1 VSGRIVSALAGKVAI
16 VTGGSRGIGRA
27 IAERLAWDGAS
38 VVVGYA
44 QAAPDAAAVV
54 EAIEERGGSAIAVRC
69 DVRQLGDITHLF
81 DMAVERYGR
90 LDAAVANAGVFFAN
104 PITAVSEREFDEIF
118 AINAKGAFFTLQEA
132 ARRIAD
138 GGRIVTVSTSG
149 TRLRLPGGG
158 AYLGSKA
165 ALEQFTK
172 ALAVELGPRGV
183 TVNTVSPGF
192 TETQMLTGD
201 DVREL
206 CLSLSPLGRL
216 GAPKDVA
223 DVVAFL
229 VSDQGR
235 WITGD
240 NLQAGGGVA
249 MM

>member
-1 VSGRIVSALAGKVAI
+1 VSGGSPSAPARKVAI

-27 IAERLAWDGAS
+27 IAERLARDGVS

-44 QAAPDAAAVV
+44 RAATDARTVV
-54 EAIEERGGSAIAVRC
+54 EAIEGCGGSAIAVRC
-69 DVRQLGDITHLF
+69 DVRVLGDIRRLF
-81 DMAVERYGR
+81 DVALERYGS

-104 PITAVSEREFDEIF
+104 PIGAVSEHEFDELF
-118 AINAKGAFFTLQEA
+118 AVNAKGVFFTLQEA
-132 ARRIAD
+132 AKRITD
-138 GGRIVTVSTSG
+138 GGRIVTISTSG

-192 TETQMLTGD
+192 TETQMLSGKE
-201 DVREL
+201 VREL
-206 CLSLSPLGRL
+206 GLGLSPLGRL
-216 GAPKDVA
+216 GRPEDVA

-235 WITGD
+235 WITGG

>member
-27 IAERLAWDGAS
+27 VAERLAWDGAS

-44 QAAPDAAAVV
+44 QAALDAATVV

-69 DVRQLGDITHLF
+69 DVRRLGDITHLF

-104 PITAVSEREFDEIF
+104 PIAAVSEREFDELF
-118 AINAKGAFFTLQEA
+118 AINTKGAFFTLQEA

-206 CLSLSPLGRL
+206 GLSLSPLGRL

>member
-1 VSGRIVSALAGKVAI
+1 MSGRIESALAGKVAI

-44 QAAPDAAAVV
+44 QAALDAATVV

-90 LDAAVANAGVFFAN
+90 FDAAVANAGVFFAN
-104 PITAVSEREFDEIF
+104 PIAAVSEREFDELF
-118 AINAKGAFFTLQEA
+118 AINTKGAFFTLQEA

-192 TETQMLTGD
+192 TETQMLNGD

-206 CLSLSPLGRL
+206 GLSLSPLGRL

-229 VSDQGR
+229 VSAQGR